1 MAEDRITGVDCGTM
15 FFQTAEYNESKE
27 IKTKIIRN
35 AFVEMAPIDDIE
47 GILKRNNWQ
56 FIRDGNNYYVIGE
69 DSLQVAKMFPGSI
82 EIRRPM
88 QDGVL
93 NKNEEKKTLIM
104 SQMIESSIGSAP
116 TDNSWVCTCVSSESV
131 DGSSDSS
138 FHKARLEAMFKR
150 LGWKVKVIEE
160 AQAVILSERPVAVQS
175 DGTEVPYTGIG
186 ISCLLPHTKIYT
198 KRGILK
204 IEDVKT
210 GDEVITH
217 NGRWKRVSNVISKEF
232 NGINTNLQIIGYSNN
247 TDDYGFVDN
256 HELFVRRN
264 GLWKWVGCEE
274 VIEGDEVG
282 EPILHSSIEE
292 FIPAI
297 NICEKITNSSDYT
310 KKRIEASSDVCRLL
324 GYFLADGSIN
334 TKDNGGIS
342 FKFSKNEIKYIDDV
356 KTILLKNFDK
366 DSTVYEEDGW
376 IRVICYS
383 KGMGNWFR
391 NHCYDNNKEKIFPW
405 DLSRL
410 SYGQCLNLLIGL
422 IRGDGSVSNG
432 LISFGNTSSQLAMI
446 AKQCF
451 SRIGYPS
458 SISWSNPRI
467 SNGIEGREIIGNKIY
482 WQVSCGQKNAFA
494 SLAEMIENIDCENS
508 KFIQRIRIEDNFC
521 IGKIQKIEYK
531 EYSGIVYDLQVE
543 DDHSFSGPMLTI
555 HNCGAGRANCVLSY
569 KGLTVVGMS
578 CAMSGDYID
587 KNVSEQTGCPISQ
600 VIDAKEKKFNF
611 NNIDMD
617 NDILFALDTYY
628 EKMMTVVLKNFA
640 KKFMEVKSQYDYPLE
655 VVVAGGTSMPDG
667 FCKRLES
674 VIRKMQLP
682 FQIKTVRHAR
692 NPRNSVVEGLLISAT
707 VAHKKSKEDSLS
719 DII

>member
-131 DGSSDSS
+131 DGSSDSA

-160 AQAVILSERPVAVQS
+160 AQAVILSERPVATQA
-175 DGTEVPYTGIG
+175 DGSEVPYTGIG
-186 ISCLLPHTKIYT
+186 IS
-198 KRGILK
+198 
-204 IEDVKT
+204 
-210 GDEVITH
+210 
-217 NGRWKRVSNVISKEF
+217 F
-232 NGINTNLQIIGYSNN
+232 
-247 TDDYGFVDN
+247 
-256 HELFVRRN
+256 
-264 GLWKWVGCEE
+264 
-274 VIEGDEVG
+274 
-282 EPILHSSIEE
+282 
-292 FIPAI
+292 
-297 NICEKITNSSDYT
+297 
-310 KKRIEASSDVCRLL
+310 
-324 GYFLADGSIN
+324 
-334 TKDNGGIS
+334 
-342 FKFSKNEIKYIDDV
+342 
-356 KTILLKNFDK
+356 
-366 DSTVYEEDGW
+366 
-376 IRVICYS
+376 
-383 KGMGNWFR
+383 
-391 NHCYDNNKEKIFPW
+391 
-405 DLSRL
+405 
-410 SYGQCLNLLIGL
+410 
-422 IRGDGSVSNG
+422 
-432 LISFGNTSSQLAMI
+432 
-446 AKQCF
+446 
-451 SRIGYPS
+451 
-458 SISWSNPRI
+458 
-467 SNGIEGREIIGNKIY
+467 
-482 WQVSCGQKNAFA
+482 
-494 SLAEMIENIDCENS
+494 
-508 KFIQRIRIEDNFC
+508 
-521 IGKIQKIEYK
+521 
-531 EYSGIVYDLQVE
+531 
-543 DDHSFSGPMLTI
+543 
-555 HNCGAGRANCVLSY
+555 GAGKANCVLSY